1 MTAQAKT
8 IAVVG
13 STPFAWLLA
22 GLLAADHSRAI
33 VLISSPHD
41 RHRLALPPS
50 LSVAPITRPET
61 WARLTEIAAPAAR
74 RLSRIVPGSARRTDV
89 IFGARSPAAR
99 MALSHIRHLMA
110 GFGHAVEPASAD
122 QDSAALRVRDAW
134 AFDGDAFQA
143 AAAPWLAATNVAV
156 VNSGS
161 GLKVRR
167 DGTASFGTTNFDLV
181 VLADDQSIAD
191 RLPSDDLAGF
201 ANMTGHVGIHTSP
214 VSSMVTAVNID
225 LDTGATA
232 FRGKTG
238 NLIATAYDDDGKGI
252 DRIRAGMPH
261 DIAPR
266 LAAKTRFRT
275 LHTHDGAPVVGV
287 PRRSGMFII
296 AGLGALD
303 LVFAPML
310 ARLIAGDASGVEAE
324 WAAAHAADLR
334 QPRAEVADYVPGR
347 HGDDR

>member
-33 VLISSPHD
+33 VLVSAPHD
-41 RHRLALPPS
+41 SHRLSLPPS

-74 RLSRIVPGSARRTDV
+74 RLSRIAPRLARRTDV

-99 MALSHIRHLMA
+99 NALSHMRHLMA
-110 GFGHAVEPASAD
+110 GFGHAVEPAHAIPDSSAI
-122 QDSAALRVRDAW
+122 RVRDAW
-134 AFDGDAFQA
+134 AFDGDAFKG
-143 AAAPWLAATNVAV
+143 AAAPWLAAANVAI
-156 VNSGS
+156 VNSAS

-167 DGTASFGTTNFDLV
+167 DGSASFGATNFDLV
-181 VLADDQSIAD
+181 VLADDQSIVD
-191 RLPSDDLAGF
+191 RLSAEDVAGF
-201 ANMTGHVGIHTSP
+201 ASMANAIGIHTSP
-214 VSSMVTAVNID
+214 VPPMSNAVTID
-225 LDTGATA
+225 LDSGATML
-232 FRGKTG
+232 RDTTGK
-238 NLIATAYDDDGKGI
+238 LIATAYDEDEKGL
-252 DRIRAGMPH
+252 DRIRASMPRT
-261 DIAPR
+261 IAPR
-266 LAAKTRFRT
+266 LAAKTRFKC
-275 LHTHDGAPVVGV
+275 LHTHDGAPVIGT
-287 PRRSGMFII
+287 PRRSRMFII

-334 QPRAEVADYVPGR
+334 QPRVEVAEYVPGR
-347 HGDDR
+347 LGDER